1 LPTASPL
8 VRPFAAL
15 RPAPARAA
23 EVAAPPYDVLSSDE
37 ARARATGKRW
47 SFLHVSKPEIDL
59 APGTD
64 PHSPAVYAKGAEN
77 FARMREAGIL
87 VRDPAPAYYVYR
99 LAVGDLVQTGVAV
112 AASIAAY
119 DVNRVRKHE
128 HTRPDKEDD
137 RVRHMEALNAQT
149 GPVLAAYPA
158 SAVLDEMLAEAARGA
173 PDTDVVADGGVRHS
187 IWPVRDAG
195 AIGRIGAAFDAL
207 PAIYI
212 ADGHHRSAA
221 ASRVAAARRA
231 AGGGADASHESFLVV
246 AFPHR
251 ELRILD
257 YNRVVRDLGGMSLD
271 ALLAKLRAGFDVS
284 ASDAPVRPARHGE
297 LGLYAGGRWHRLVPR
312 AGSPEPTDPVA
323 RLDASLLTDRILA
336 PILGI
341 GDLRTDKRIDF
352 VGGGRG
358 LAELEKRV
366 DSGEMAAAFALY
378 PTRLD
383 DLMAVADAGRV
394 MPPKSTWFEP
404 KLADGLLAHVL
415 D

>member
-1 LPTASPL
+1 MPL

-15 RPAPARAA
+15 RPARAHAA

-37 ARARATGKRW
+37 ARARAAGKPW
-47 SFLHVSKPEIDL
+47 SLLHASKPEIDL
-59 APGTD
+59 PPGTD
-64 PHSPAVYAKGAEN
+64 PYSPAVYAKGAEN
-77 FARMREAGIL
+77 FARMREAGVL
-87 VRDPAPAYYVYR
+87 VRDGAPAYYIYR
-99 LAVGDLVQTGVAV
+99 FTFGDLVQTGVAV

-119 DVNRVRKHE
+119 DANRVRKHE
-128 HTRPDKEDD
+128 LTRPDKEDD

-158 SAVLDEMLAEAARGA
+158 APALDRLLADAARGE
-173 PDTDVVADGGVRHS
+173 PDTDVVVDGGVRHS
-187 IWPVRDAG
+187 IWPIRDA
-195 AIGRIGAAFDAL
+195 ALIERIGALFDAM

-221 ASRVAAARRA
+221 ASRVAANRRRP
-231 AGGGADASHESFLVV
+231 GVDGSHEWFLVV
-246 AFPHR
+246 AFPHH

-257 YNRVVRDLGGMSLD
+257 YNRVVRDLGGMTRHE
-271 ALLAKLRAGFDVS
+271 LLAMLGVAFDVM
-284 ASDAPVRPARHGE
+284 ASKAPVRPARHGE
-297 LGLYAGGRWHRLVPR
+297 FGMYAGGHWHRFSPR
-312 AGSPEPTDPVA
+312 PGAGEPTDPVA
-323 RLDASLLTDRILA
+323 RLDASLLTSRVLS
-336 PILGI
+336 PLLGI
-341 GDLRTDKRIDF
+341 GDLRTDKRVDF

-358 LAELEKRV
+358 LSELEKRV
-366 DSGEMAAAFALY
+366 DSGEMAAAFSLY

-383 DLMAVADAGRV
+383 DLMAVADAGQV

>member
-1 LPTASPL
+1 MPL

-15 RPAPARAA
+15 RPARAHAA

-37 ARARATGKRW
+37 ARVRAAGRPW

-59 APGTD
+59 PPGTD
-64 PHSPAVYAKGAEN
+64 PHAPAVYAKGAEN
-77 FARMREAGIL
+77 FARMREAGVL

-99 LAVGDLVQTGVAV
+99 FTLGDLVQTGVAV

-119 DVNRVRKHE
+119 DANRVRKHE
-128 HTRPDKEDD
+128 LTRPDKEDD

-149 GPVLAAYPA
+149 GPVLAAYPPA
-158 SAVLDEMLAEAARGA
+158 PALDALLAEIARGA
-173 PDTDVVADGGVRHS
+173 PALDVVADGGVGHAL
-187 IWPVRDAG
+187 WPVSDA
-195 AIGRIGAAFDAL
+195 ATIARIGAAFDAM

-221 ASRVAAARRA
+221 AARVAAKRRRPG
-231 AGGGADASHESFLVV
+231 AGAEASHERFLVV
-246 AFPHR
+246 AFPHH

-257 YNRVVRDLGGMSLD
+257 YNRVVRDLGGMSVD
-271 ALLAKLRAGFDVS
+271 ALLGKLRGEFDVT
-284 ASDAPVRPARHGE
+284 ASTAPVRPARHGE
-297 LGLYAGGRWHRLVPR
+297 FGLYTGGRWHRLALR
-312 AGSPEPTDPVA
+312 AGAPDPADPVA
-323 RLDASLLTDRILA
+323 RLDVSLLTDHILA
-336 PILGI
+336 PVLGI
-341 GDLRTDKRIDF
+341 GDLRTDKRVDF

-366 DSGEMAAAFALY
+366 DSGEMAAAFSLF

-383 DLMAVADAGRV
+383 DLMAVADAGQV